1 MALSFAGNGT
11 ITGLSVGG
19 LPDGTV
25 DEDTLANNAVG
36 AGKLASG
43 VGGKVLQVVGTVKTD
58 TFTTTSASPT
68 VAFSATITPSSTSS
82 KVLVSGHFC
91 MSSNQDAN
99 TPHLYRD
106 STEICIADAY
116 GSSRK
121 RGFIGS
127 VKYEVGR
134 TRQVSFSFLDSP
146 SSTSALVYSVKIVA
160 NSSQTVYVG
169 RSSTGGDDQWDGSG
183 CSTMNLMEIS
193 A

>member
-1 MALSFAGNGT
+1 MSTLSTNAIIPVTGTTVTIGESGDT
-11 ITGLSVGG
+11 ITCGG
-19 LPDGTV
+19 T
-25 DEDTLANNAVG
+25 
-36 AGKLASG
+36 ASNFG
-43 VGGKVLQVVGTVKTD
+43 GGKVLQVVGTVKTD

-68 VAFSATITPSSTSS
+68 VAFSATITPSATSS
-82 KVLVSGHFC
+82 KILVSGHYC
-91 MSSNQDAN
+91 QAMNQDAN

-160 NSSQTVYVG
+160 NSSQTVYIG
-169 RSSTGGDDQWDGSG
+169 RSYNGGDDEWDGSG
-183 CSTMNLMEIS
+183 CSTMNLMEIG